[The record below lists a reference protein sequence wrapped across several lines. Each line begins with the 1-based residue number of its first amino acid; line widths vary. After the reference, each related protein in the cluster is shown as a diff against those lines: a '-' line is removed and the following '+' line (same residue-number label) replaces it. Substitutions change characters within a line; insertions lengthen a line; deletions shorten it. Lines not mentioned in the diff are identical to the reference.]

1 MRNIMK
7 WLKDKENLDSNKK
20 EVIDHKQGTFH
31 DFYLKI
37 SQQKPWKPDGS
48 GMIHLQS

>member
-1 MRNIMK
+1 MK

-20 EVIDHKQGTFH
+20 EVIDHIQGTVH

-37 SQQKPWKPDGS
+37 SQQKPWNPDGS